1 LATRSFGNYQARI
14 VFPDKIKE
22 LTVEVE
28 VIAKLQVINPFDYFV
43 EEYEEFPFTYDQ
55 MLQQE
60 LTAYLNLSEESPIF
74 LKFMEGLKLNQSIP
88 TNDFLV
94 SINQAVYKEL
104 SYNLRM
110 EVGVQ
115 TPEETL
121 RIKSG
126 SCRDFAWLLIHVLR
140 HFGLAA
146 RFVSGYI
153 VQLSPDVK
161 SLDGPSGPEKIL
173 QIYMPGLKFIYQV
186 GGLDLIPLLAFCK
199 RRTYSIVLY
208 TTL

>member
-1 LATRSFGNYQARI
+1 LATRSFWKLSSPYR
-14 VFPDKIKE
+14 FPDKIKE

-43 EEYEEFPFTYDQ
+43 EEYAEEFPTYDQ
-55 MLQQE
+55 N
-60 LTAYLNLSEESPIF
+60 ASARIDCLS
-74 LKFMEGLKLNQSIP
+74 KFKRRKSYFPKIHGGSKTKQSIP

-115 TPEETL
+115 TPETL

-146 RFVSGYI
+146 
-153 VQLSPDVK
+153 
-161 SLDGPSGPEKIL
+161 
-173 QIYMPGLKFIYQV
+173 IYLVYCTI
-186 GGLDLIPLLAFCK
+186 IS
-199 RRTYSIVLY
+199 RR
-208 TTL
+208 

>member
-1 LATRSFGNYQARI
+1 
-14 VFPDKIKE
+14 VFK
-22 LTVEVE
+22 
-28 VIAKLQVINPFDYFV
+28 Q
-43 EEYEEFPFTYDQ
+43 
-55 MLQQE
+55 
-60 LTAYLNLSEESPIF
+60 
-74 LKFMEGLKLNQSIP
+74 
-88 TNDFLV
+88 
-94 SINQAVYKEL
+94 
-104 SYNLRM
+104 
-110 EVGVQ
+110 
-115 TPEETL
+115 EETL

-186 GGLDLIPLLAFCK
+186 RGGLDLIPLLAFASEGHIPLCCTPHYESAAPVTGATEK
-199 RRTYSIVLY
+199 CEVSFGFENTVTRIHEDPRVTKPYSDKQWEDIMQVGNDVEKDLIEGDVR
-208 TTL
+208 

>member
-1 LATRSFGNYQARI
+1 
-14 VFPDKIKE
+14 
-22 LTVEVE
+22 VEVE

-43 EEYEEFPFTYDQ
+43 EEYAEEFPFTYDQ

-74 LKFMEGLKLNQSIP
+74 LKFMEGLKLNKSIP
-88 TNDFLV
+88 TDFLV

-153 VQLSPDVK
+153 VQLF
-161 SLDGPSGPEKIL
+161 
-173 QIYMPGLKFIYQV
+173 Q
-186 GGLDLIPLLAFCK
+186 
-199 RRTYSIVLY
+199 
-208 TTL
+208 TLNP

>member
-1 LATRSFGNYQARI
+1 MT
-14 VFPDKIKE
+14 
-22 LTVEVE
+22 
-28 VIAKLQVINPFDYFV
+28 
-43 EEYEEFPFTYDQ
+43 
-55 MLQQE
+55 
-60 LTAYLNLSEESPIF
+60 
-74 LKFMEGLKLNQSIP
+74 
-88 TNDFLV
+88 LV
-94 SINQAVYKEL
+94 SINQAIFKEL

-153 VQLSPDVK
+153 VQLAPDIK

-173 QIYMPGLKFIYQV
+173 PIYMLG
-186 GGLDLIPLLAFCK
+186 
-199 RRTYSIVLY
+199 
-208 TTL
+208 

>member
-1 LATRSFGNYQARI
+1 
-14 VFPDKIKE
+14 
-22 LTVEVE
+22 
-28 VIAKLQVINPFDYFV
+28 
-43 EEYEEFPFTYDQ
+43 
-55 MLQQE
+55 M
-60 LTAYLNLSEESPIF
+60 IF
-74 LKFMEGLKLNQSIP
+74 L
-88 TNDFLV
+88 V
-94 SINQAVYKEL
+94 INQAVYKEL

-121 RIKSG
+121 RIKR

-161 SLDGPSGPEKIL
+161 SLDGSGPEKIL

-186 GGLDLIPLLAFCK
+186 RVDW
-199 RRTYSIVLY
+199 T
-208 TTL
+208 